1 MFAEKIDLV
10 QGSHEWL
17 AFRKTKITATD
28 APVIMGVSPW
38 KTKRQLYYEKL
49 SDDNGSTF
57 KSKRMQRGIDLEPLA
72 RDLFILNHGYMCK
85 PCVIVKDWAMA
96 SLDGMDESRQIIV
109 EIKCPGENDHQ
120 LALQGIVPPHYFPQ
134 IQHQLYV
141 CDVQLAYYFSFDGID
156 GVSVEVKR
164 DEDYIQKMVDEELAF
179 YECLMNKTPPEPSE
193 NDYLQKDDDEWFR
206 CVSKWKN
213 INEELKT
220 LQKEE
225 YDLRNQLILLSGG
238 SNSKGAGI
246 SLCQVQRKGNVDYSK
261 IPELKDVDIDKY
273 RKDSTTN
280 WRITE
285 YTNDR
290 HMHD

>member
-109 EIKCPGENDHQ
+109 EIKCPGEND
-120 LALQGIVPPHYFPQ
+120 LLPN
-134 IQHQLYV
+134 L
-141 CDVQLAYYFSFDGID
+141 
-156 GVSVEVKR
+156 
-164 DEDYIQKMVDEELAF
+164 QKMTIYKKMMTNGFDVF
-179 YECLMNKTPPEPSE
+179 PN
-193 NDYLQKDDDEWFR
+193 
-206 CVSKWKN
+206 
-213 INEELKT
+213 
-220 LQKEE
+220 
-225 YDLRNQLILLSGG
+225 G
-238 SNSKGAGI
+238 
-246 SLCQVQRKGNVDYSK
+246 K
-261 IPELKDVDIDKY
+261 I
-273 RKDSTTN
+273 
-280 WRITE
+280 
-285 YTNDR
+285 
-290 HMHD
+290 